1 LPANQFRCSI
11 ARKEFSMR
19 ALATLA
25 LISGLLASAAI
36 AQTTQRPALQPTRL
50 EAFATQPA
58 ARVIWSKEVGQI
70 NSSEAR
76 VIVTALIVEDET
88 SPPNRMRGI
97 RIDLANQK
105 ATDQVYIEEAKL
117 EAIKKAID
125 EIAGRIESARRE
137 RSNTPLRYYGA
148 AEFWRPGERVH
159 TLNAAFYIAPDSS
172 GLSLSAYNGQEFRF
186 PNHSPSELAALIYRA
201 IGELK
206 QQG

>member
-1 LPANQFRCSI
+1 
-11 ARKEFSMR
+11 MR

-36 AQTTQRPALQPTRL
+36 AQTSQRPALQPTRL
-50 EAFATQPA
+50 EAFATQPT
-58 ARVIWSKEVGQI
+58 ARVTWSKEIGQI
-70 NSSEAR
+70 NSSEAS

-88 SPPNRMRGI
+88 SPPNRMRGV

-117 EAIKKAID
+117 EAIKKALA
-125 EIAGRIESARRE
+125 EIIRGMERARRE
-137 RSNTPLRYYGA
+137 RSDTRYRYLGA
-148 AEFWRPGERVH
+148 AEFWRPGEWVH

-172 GLSLSAYNGQEFRF
+172 GLSISAYNEQEFRF